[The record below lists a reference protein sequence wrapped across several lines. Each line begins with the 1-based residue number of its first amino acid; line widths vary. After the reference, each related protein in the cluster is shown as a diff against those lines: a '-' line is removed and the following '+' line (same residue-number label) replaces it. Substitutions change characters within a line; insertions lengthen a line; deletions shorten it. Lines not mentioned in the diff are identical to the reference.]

1 MRFFGLDLPEAL
13 LEPARACR
21 EHIRLAA
28 LLSAL
33 VNILYLAPTI
43 YMMQVY
49 DRVVS
54 TGGVITL
61 MWLTLVAAFAL
72 GTLAALDAIRSRIM
86 IRAGLRLDRML
97 ASSILD
103 RVLRQP
109 KRGSDTR
116 TSSQALREF
125 DSLRQAFSGPP
136 AIAMFDV
143 PWTPIYIVVAFLL
156 HPWLGAMAFF
166 SGLLLL
172 GLAIQNERVT
182 RAGAKLALRTMSG
195 SYATQERLAAQAEV
209 IRALGMRQA
218 MLHLQLGER
227 QRGLEQTREQQFL
240 GGRYAATIKFLRL
253 FLQSAALG
261 VGAWLAIEHKISS
274 GAIIAASV
282 LLSRTLQPIE
292 QIVGSWKS
300 ILEARQA
307 VENLGALFA
316 STDTVRTDQF
326 DLPAPKGGLAC
337 EQITVLGSQGASA
350 ALSGVSFA
358 VKPGEL
364 VGVIGPSGAGKSTLL
379 RVLAGAISADR
390 GFVRVDGAE
399 IHDWDPDRLAR
410 HIGYLPQDC
419 ALLPGSIAENI
430 SRFAVAAGGDP
441 ELVNKA
447 VLEAARAACVHNAI
461 VSLPGGYDMRIGWNG
476 EGLSAGQRQ
485 RIALARAMY
494 GNPSILVL
502 DEPNAS
508 LDAVGEEALVTAI
521 QELRERGATIIVAA
535 HRQSILA
542 SASSLL
548 LLIDGVVKLFGPAA
562 DVTEKLN
569 PRPVGAKL
577 VEVKAG

>member
-1 MRFFGLDLPEAL
+1 MKFFGLDLPEAL
-13 LEPARACR
+13 SEPVKACR

-54 TGGVITL
+54 TGGTITL
-61 MWLTLVAAFAL
+61 IWLTLVAAFAL
-72 GTLAALDAIRSRIM
+72 GTLAALDAIRARIM

-103 RVLRQP
+103 RILRQP
-109 KRGSDTR
+109 KRGVESR
-116 TSSQALREF
+116 TNPQALREF

-143 PWTPIYIVVAFLL
+143 PWTPIYIIVAFLL
-156 HPWLGAMAFF
+156 HPWLGVMAFL

-182 RAGAKLALRTMSG
+182 RTGAKLALRTMSA
-195 SYATQERLAAQAEV
+195 SYATQERLSGQSEV
-209 IRALGMRQA
+209 IRALGMREA
-218 MLHLQLGER
+218 MLHLQLRER

-240 GGRYAATIKFLRL
+240 GGNYAATIKFLRL

-261 VGAWLAIEHKISS
+261 LGAWLAIEHKISS

-292 QIVGSWKS
+292 QIVGSWKP

-307 VENLGALFA
+307 VENLGQLFA
-316 STDTVRTDQF
+316 TTDAMHTNRF
-326 DLPAPKGGLAC
+326 DLPVPKGAVAC
-337 EQITVLGSQGASA
+337 EQITVLGAQGAPP
-350 ALSGVSFA
+350 ALAQVSFA

-390 GFVRVDGAE
+390 GHVRIDGSE
-399 IHDWDPDRLAR
+399 IHDWDQDKLAL
-410 HIGYLPQDC
+410 HTGYLPQDC

-430 SRFAVAAGGDP
+430 SRFAVAAGGEP

-447 VLEAARAACVHNAI
+447 VLEASNAACVHDTI
-461 VSLPGGYDMRIGWNG
+461 VNLPGGYDMRIGWNG

-508 LDAVGEEALVTAI
+508 LDAIGEEALVIALQTM
-521 QELRERGATIIVAA
+521 RERGATIFVAA

-542 SASSLL
+542 TASSLL

-562 DVTEKLN
+562 DVTAKLN
-569 PRPVGAKL
+569 PRPIGAKL

>member
-1 MRFFGLDLPEAL
+1 MRDFGLNLPEAL
-13 LEPARACR
+13 LEPVKACR
-21 EHIRLAA
+21 AHVKLAA

-33 VNILYLAPTI
+33 VNILYLAPTL

-54 TGGVITL
+54 TGGVVTL
-61 MWLTLVAAFAL
+61 MWLTLVVAFAL
-72 GTLAALDAIRSRIM
+72 GTLAALDALRSRIM
-86 IRAGLRLDRML
+86 VRAGLRLDRML
-97 ASSILD
+97 ASEILD
-103 RVLRQP
+103 RILRQP
-109 KRGSDTR
+109 KRGAETP

-143 PWTPIYIVVAFLL
+143 PWTPIYIGVAFLL
-156 HPWLGAMAFF
+156 HPWLGVMALI

-172 GLAIQNERVT
+172 GIAIQNERAT
-182 RAGAKLALRTMSG
+182 RVGAKLALRTMSS
-195 SYATQERLAAQAEV
+195 SYATQERLASQSEV
-209 IRALGMRQA
+209 VRALGMRGA
-218 MLHLQLGER
+218 MLNLQLRER
-227 QRGLEQTREQQFL
+227 RRGLEQTREQQFQ
-240 GGRYAATIKFLRL
+240 GGSYAATIKFLRL

-261 VGAWLAIEHKISS
+261 LGAWLAIENQISA

-300 ILEARQA
+300 LLEARQA

-316 STDTVRTDQF
+316 STDMIRAGQF
-326 DLPAPKGGLAC
+326 DLPAPKGAIAC
-337 EQITVLGSQGASA
+337 EQITVLGAQGSSP

-358 VKPGEL
+358 VKPGEF

-390 GFVRVDGAE
+390 GFVRIDGAE
-399 IHDWDPDRLAR
+399 IHDWDQDKFAR

-419 ALLPGSIAENI
+419 ALLPGSVAENI
-430 SRFAVAAGGDP
+430 SRFATAAGDDP
-441 ELVNKA
+441 EQVNKA
-447 VLEAARAACVHNAI
+447 VLEAAHAAGVHDAI
-461 VSLPGGYDMRIGWNG
+461 VRLPGGYDMRIGWNG
-476 EGLSAGQRQ
+476 EGLSAGQKQ
-485 RIALARAMY
+485 RITLARAMF
-494 GNPSILVL
+494 GNPSILIM

-508 LDAVGEEALVTAI
+508 LDAIGEEALVLAI
-521 QELRERGATIIVAA
+521 QQLRERGATVFVAA

-542 SASSLL
+542 TASSLL
-548 LLIDGVVKLFGPAA
+548 FLIDGVVKLFGPTA
-562 DVTEKLN
+562 DVMEQLN

-577 VEVKAG
+577 VEVKAS